1 VTVENNKAQVSL
13 GEEIP
18 YATVSS
24 AGTQIQFKEALL
36 KLEVTPTVLREKI
49 GDQEQVKIKMVVVV
63 ENNSRGEPVNLGT
76 TGTPPAINRRKAETQ
91 VLINEG
97 ERLVIGGVTNA
108 QNQTTVRKVPL
119 FGDIPIL
126 GWLFKQKEVFETGRE
141 LVIFLTPTVL
151 KGIVAQAAPPAP
163 AR

>member
-1 VTVENNKAQVSL
+1 
-13 GEEIP
+13 
-18 YATVSS
+18 
-24 AGTQIQFKEALL
+24 
-36 KLEVTPTVLREKI
+36 
-49 GDQEQVKIKMVVVV
+49 M
-63 ENNSRGEPVNLGT
+63 
-76 TGTPPAINRRKAETQ
+76 
-91 VLINEG
+91 LINEG